1 MLMMFCIVAAD
12 RDTRVAALA
21 QRHEIAS
28 IVRTAV
34 CERKYVMYFLGR
46 RQSVLFHALLT
57 KRMRLVITRTNF
69 PPCATVSLIGVW
81 IPLIFI
87 VMMLGDLP
95 VFVAEPTVCQFAAP
109 RIGTR
114 ALRLVGH
121 LLTFYRHKKS
131 HRWISP
137 SVARVYTFYTAI
149 VPDSHITS
157 TLIYSHLFGSLIFV
171 KAWSRIRNVC

>member
-1 MLMMFCIVAAD
+1 MFFVVAAD
-12 RDTRVAALA
+12 RNPGVAALA
-21 QRHEIAS
+21 QGHEIS
-28 IVRTAV
+28 RVVGTPV
-34 CERKYVMYFLGR
+34 CKRKDVVHFLSR
-46 RQSVLFHALLT
+46 RQPSFALTLLT
-57 KRMRLVITRTNF
+57 KRMRLDVACTY
-69 PPCATVSLIGVW
+69 PSPCATVTLVSVRIALV
-81 IPLIFI
+81 FV
-87 VMMLGDLP
+87 VMALGNLP
-95 VFVAEPTVCQFAAP
+95 VLLAVPTVGQPAAAG
-109 RIGTR
+109 IGAR